1 VKSKLRN
8 LLLAL
13 LLILLFVTGGFFLYT
28 NWVVEK
34 PFAVILFLSQSL
46 TPGTLAAARL
56 YSGGANASLAME
68 SLSGL
73 ALLRSASA
81 DRPAADEAA
90 AASAI
95 ATGHEV
101 NQGRISVGAN
111 GTALPTLLQKAAAR
125 GRSIGLITNGR
136 LSSPSLAA
144 FYAPGADARNADQLT
159 AILID
164 QVRPEVILAGG
175 SSELLPEVKGGQ
187 RRDGRDLMLTARQSG
202 YDIVRN
208 RQELLNT
215 PIWRAP
221 QVLGLFASGDLSFA
235 GRLGA
240 AGPEP
245 SLAEMVRQ
253 AIQLLQFNRKGY
265 FLVVDAALVGRAA
278 VANDGETLLRELLE
292 LDHAVATAIQYAGE
306 NLLLAVC
313 GTTNPGGFQLNC
325 NGFREDSGF
334 AILGRASDGVPA
346 VTWSTGTGGQGAGTG
361 EPLEPVAFTTTIPA
375 QIVTDMLGLSHGK
388 TAALL
393 TGFRRQRDV
402 FLLLDNGL

>member
-1 VKSKLRN
+1 
-8 LLLAL
+8 
-13 LLILLFVTGGFFLYT
+13 LYT
-28 NWVVEK
+28 NWVVQR
-34 PFAVILFLSQSL
+34 PFAVILFVSQSL

-56 YSGGANASLAME
+56 YSGGADASLAME

-81 DRPAADEAA
+81 DRSAADEAA

-95 ATGHEV
+95 ATGREV
-101 NQGRISVGAN
+101 NQGRISVAPN
-111 GTALPTLLQKAAAR
+111 GTALPTLLQRAAAR
-125 GRSIGLITNGR
+125 GRSTGLITNGR
-136 LSSPSLAA
+136 LSSPALAA
-144 FYAPGADARNADQLT
+144 FFAPGADARNADQLT
-159 AILID
+159 AILLE
-164 QVRPEVILAGG
+164 QVRPDVVLAGG

-278 VANDGETLLRELLE
+278 VANDGETLLRELVE
-292 LDHAVATAIQYAGE
+292 LDRAVATAVQYAGE
-306 NLLLAVC
+306 NVLLAVC
-313 GTTNPGGFQLNC
+313 GTTNLGGFQLNA
-325 NGFREDSGF
+325 NGFRGDSGF
-334 AILGRASDGVPA
+334 AILGRSPDGVPA
-346 VTWSTGTGGQGAGTG
+346 ATWSTGTGERGAGAA
-361 EPLEPVAFTTTIPA
+361 EPLEPVAFATMVPVPV
-375 QIVTDMLGLSHGK
+375 VTDMLALSHGK
-388 TAALL
+388 TPAPLS
-393 TGFRRQRDV
+393 GFRSQRDV
-402 FLLLDNGL
+402 FLLLDHGL